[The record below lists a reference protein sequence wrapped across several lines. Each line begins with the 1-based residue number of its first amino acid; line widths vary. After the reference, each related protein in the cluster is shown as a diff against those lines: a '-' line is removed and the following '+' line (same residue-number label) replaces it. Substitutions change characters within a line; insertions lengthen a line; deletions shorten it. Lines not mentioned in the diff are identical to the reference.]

1 MTQTIIS
8 KLSVVSIEI
17 TCFFLSSI
25 SSSGALEK
33 NVISPL
39 VVDTTVSW
47 AQVLKTPILISR
59 LSNSAILF
67 MMYYFNTDKTQK
79 LSQLVFDTLK
89 LGQLS

>member
-1 MTQTIIS
+1 M
-8 KLSVVSIEI
+8 EI
-17 TCFFLSSI
+17 TCLFLALI
-25 SSSGALEK
+25 SSNGALEK